1 MSDPKP
7 DHDEDQFLQSASH
20 KNERGIVGE
29 FLGFM
34 QENRAWWMTPI
45 LVVLALVGL
54 LLVLVA
60 TGGAQGFL
68 YTLF

>member
-7 DHDEDQFLQSASH
+7 EHDEDQFLESASH
-20 KNERGIVGE
+20 KKERGLVGE

-34 QENRAWWMTPI
+34 RENRAWWMTPI

-54 LLVLVA
+54 LLVFVA
-60 TGGAQGFL
+60 TGAAQAFL
-68 YTLF
+68 YPLF